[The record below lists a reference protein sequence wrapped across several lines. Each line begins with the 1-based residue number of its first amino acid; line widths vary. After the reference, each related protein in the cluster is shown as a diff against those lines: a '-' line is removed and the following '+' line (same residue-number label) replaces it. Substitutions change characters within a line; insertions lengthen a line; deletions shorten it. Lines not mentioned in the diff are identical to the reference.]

1 MRCSAIALLATFTR
15 IAATSAV
22 ASDRLRWQVVPTL
35 VVEALEA
42 LRNSD
47 ESLGEA
53 ITRNLDGPVT
63 GRDTEAGR
71 SLNFDPSSQLSWAVT
86 DLNGDGRAEVFL
98 LFFIPTGTAA
108 PPGVVMQRHGDG
120 WRVACEIADPG
131 SRRRDDHTVQGS
143 IHLLPARTQGWR
155 HFRVFSGTYG
165 WYPAPDAPGTMN
177 CAPLPFGTEIRTR

>member
-1 MRCSAIALLATFTR
+1 M
-15 IAATSAV
+15 
-22 ASDRLRWQVVPTL
+22 

-131 SRRRDDHTVQGS
+131 LISRGS
-143 IHLLPARTQGWR
+143 HAVPGLIQLLPARTQGWR
-155 HFRVFSGTYG
+155 HFRVFSGSYG
-165 WYPAPDAPGTMN
+165 WYPAPDAPGAMN
-177 CAPLPFGTEIRTR
+177 CAPLPLGTEMRRR